1 MRRLIGIPVRSAV
14 VVALPLV
21 GAIYLAGEARQA
33 VIRHYS
39 PVTSLQPINAQPS
52 AIGSTRSGDP
62 APGGSSD
69 RPSPPT
75 PGGQGI
81 PGGDRTVAP
90 ASALAAPSAQAPPN
104 SKSPAQDELSA
115 EQLASQLPAQ
125 KPPKKTAQD
134 AHTRQIII
142 SIPDRRLAL
151 LEDGQLVK
159 AYAVA
164 VGASETPSPDGEFTI
179 INHAVDPT
187 YRHADKEIG
196 PGKDNPLGTR
206 WMGLSLK
213 GYGIHGTNVQS
224 SVGKAAS
231 HGCFRMK
238 KKDVEEL
245 YSRVQVGDAVS
256 IRGYRDELTASLFT
270 TGTNP
275 SPAAAASKVETQIA
289 SVTTPSATGDED
301 R

>member
-1 MRRLIGIPVRSAV
+1 MRRLAGIPIRSAV
-14 VVALPLV
+14 AVALPLV
-21 GAIYLAGEARQA
+21 GAIYLAAEARQA

-39 PVTSLQPINAQPS
+39 IEAVNLQRLAASQTPIQWSRGDAESNLVS
-52 AIGSTRSGDP
+52 RSGDRLTGPLDDRSAEATHPSHSQTSP
-62 APGGSSD
+62 AGENY
-69 RPSPPT
+69 T
-75 PGGQGI
+75 
-81 PGGDRTVAP
+81 P
-90 ASALAAPSAQAPPN
+90 ASPS
-104 SKSPAQDELSA
+104 DERLA
-115 EQLASQLPAQ
+115 EQQAAQISAQ
-125 KPPKKTAQD
+125 KPPKKTAKD
-134 AHTRQIII
+134 AHTRRIIV

-151 LEDGQLVK
+151 LEDGQLLKV
-159 AYAVA
+159 YPVA

-256 IRGYRDELTASLFT
+256 IRGDRDELTASLFPT
-270 TGTNP
+270 TTNA
-275 SPAAAASKVETQIA
+275 SPAAAASMAETQIA
-289 SVTTPSATGDED
+289 SVATPSAKADGEQ
-301 R
+301 

>member
-21 GAIYLAGEARQA
+21 GAIYLAGEARHA

-39 PVTSLQPINAQPS
+39 LATGLPSINTQPS

-62 APGGSSD
+62 AIGGSSD

-81 PGGDRTVAP
+81 PAGDRTVAP
-90 ASALAAPSAQAPPN
+90 ASDLPAQSAQRAPN
-104 SKSPAQDELSA
+104 SKSPAQDELAA
-115 EQLASQLPAQ
+115 EQQAAQIPAQ
-125 KPPKKTAQD
+125 KPPKKTVQD
-134 AHTRQIII
+134 THTRQIII

-151 LEDGQLVK
+151 LEDGQLLKV
-159 AYAVA
+159 YPVA

-187 YRHADKEIG
+187 YRHEDKEIG

-256 IRGYRDELTASLFT
+256 IRGERNELTAGLFT
-270 TGTNP
+270 TVTNATL
-275 SPAAAASKVETQIA
+275 AATDAKAETQIA
-289 SVTTPSATGDED
+289 SLATPNAKADDEQ
-301 R
+301 